1 MAPSLVEIARGLSS
15 ELSELSFGAPVAYV
29 YNPLR
34 YAAETHFRYL
44 ERYSTPPK
52 EVLLLGMNPGPWG
65 MAQTGVPFGEVAAV
79 RDWLGIEGE
88 VGKPEVE
95 HPRRPVTGFACTRS
109 EVSGRRLWAWA
120 RSTFATPERFFARFF
135 VGNYCPLLF
144 LDEGGRN
151 LTPDRLPAA
160 DRRPLEEVC
169 DRALEEMVE
178 ALEVELVVGVG
189 AFAADRAAA
198 VLGDR
203 DIRVGRILHPSPAS
217 PAANRGWEEQAAGQL
232 AALGVALP
240 G

>member
-1 MAPSLVEIARGLSS
+1 MTELVEIARALSE
-15 ELSELSFGAPVAYV
+15 ELSRLTFGAPVAYV

-34 YAAETHFRYL
+34 YAARSHVRYL
-44 ERYSTPPK
+44 ERFSTPPK

-79 RDWLGIEGE
+79 RDWLRIEGP

-95 HPRRPVTGFACTRS
+95 HPTRPVTGFACTRS

-120 RSTFATPERFFARFF
+120 RATFATPERFFARFF

-151 LTPDRLPAA
+151 LTPDRLPVA
-160 DRRPLEEVC
+160 DRRPLEERC
-169 DRALEEMVE
+169 DRALEEMVD

-198 VLGDR
+198 VLDDR
-203 DIRVGRILHPSPAS
+203 GIRVGRILHPSPAS
-217 PAANRGWEEQAAGQL
+217 PAANRGWEEQATKQL

-240 G
+240 D